1 MRKVKLLIAVLVCSV
16 MMMGVGYAWWQD
28 SITVATTVNTG
39 DLNMEFMDGSRIIE
53 QSGYITGSF
62 EFEEEVITETV
73 IERKLKCGRGCNK
86 GHNHNHSGRC
96 HIHDD
101 SCYGEVEK
109 TVYNTVDT
117 KKVLECTLNNLYPG
131 ASVDLRIPVK
141 NAGSIGAYFDKV
153 TITDVAGDA
162 IGNLQCELIP
172 EEGILQKLNLMAQK
186 ISKCA
191 LQLQME
197 KGITMIPKTVQLPSS
212 SISSGNNLMTEQII
226 NLHNNN
232 TNSLYPLPQ
241 CDIVRMGDGV

>member
-62 EFEEEVITETV
+62 EFGEEKITETV
-73 IERKLKCGRGCNK
+73 TERKLNCCRW
-86 GHNHNHSGRC
+86 HF
-96 HIHDD
+96 HDD
-101 SCYGEVEK
+101 SCYKVVEK
-109 TVYNTVDT
+109 TVVLNTVDN

-153 TITDVAGDA
+153 TITDVDGDD
-162 IGNLQCELIP
+162 IGNLRCELIP
-172 EEGILQKLNLMAQK
+172 ESGYTSEIKPNGTKAFKVRVTVTDGERYNNDSQDSTATFKLNFFWKQF
-186 ISKCA
+186 
-191 LQLQME
+191 
-197 KGITMIPKTVQLPSS
+197 
-212 SISSGNNLMTEQII
+212 N
-226 NLHNNN
+226 
-232 TNSLYPLPQ
+232 
-241 CDIVRMGDGV
+241 DR

>member
-62 EFEEEVITETV
+62 EFGEEEITETV
-73 IERKLKCGRGCNK
+73 TEQELICPWCWHR
-86 GHNHNHSGRC
+86 HN
-96 HIHDD
+96 D
-101 SCYGEVEK
+101 SCYIEVEK
-109 TVYNTVDT
+109 TVYTTVDT

-153 TITDVAGDA
+153 TITDVAGDD
-162 IGNLQCELIP
+162 IGNLKCELIP
-172 EEGILQKLNLMAQK
+172 ESGYTSEIKPNDTKAFKVRVTVTDGKRYNNDSQDSTATFKLNFFWKQF
-186 ISKCA
+186 
-191 LQLQME
+191 
-197 KGITMIPKTVQLPSS
+197 
-212 SISSGNNLMTEQII
+212 N
-226 NLHNNN
+226 
-232 TNSLYPLPQ
+232 
-241 CDIVRMGDGV
+241 DR

>member
-62 EFEEEVITETV
+62 EFGEEEIPVTVTE
-73 IERKLKCGRGCNK
+73 RGLICSKEECNE
-86 GHNHNHSGRC
+86 NHWHTC
-96 HIHDD
+96 HCHFHKY

-131 ASVDLRIPVK
+131 ASVVLRIPVK

-153 TITDVAGDA
+153 TITDVDGDE
-162 IGNLQCELIP
+162 IGNLKCELIP
-172 EEGILQKLNLMAQK
+172 EDGYTSEIKPNGTKAFKVRVTVTDRERYNNDSQDSTATFKLNFFWKQF
-186 ISKCA
+186 
-191 LQLQME
+191 
-197 KGITMIPKTVQLPSS
+197 
-212 SISSGNNLMTEQII
+212 N
-226 NLHNNN
+226 
-232 TNSLYPLPQ
+232 
-241 CDIVRMGDGV
+241 DR